1 MNIYKFFISIIKKC
15 KLFFITSCI
24 LALLPQSLAG
34 YSLIYYAKILSFIA
48 NNLNN
53 SFNSTLLSYII
64 IFAIIQIA
72 IDFINY
78 IRIKIDAR
86 VKIRY
91 QKSLHNTL
99 FAHNHT
105 HSPNFFDKNQSG
117 VILAKTGNLINSMCQ
132 LFGQIRAYILPNLSA
147 FVVTFFIFYNISP
160 LLCGILFLL
169 GSINLFVSY
178 KVYQK
183 VKSYTKQRS
192 SEGSKTM
199 GILVDSI
206 ANARLVK
213 QTSSLYH
220 EKKKLRHQA
229 NTYIRTSQKE
239 AHVRGISNLQNTLI
253 ITLFMILNLSVI
265 IAFYYYQNL
274 SLEQIILATTL
285 SINLNHNFS
294 VTAELIGELITI
306 KASIDDA
313 LELLYQPFEI
323 KDIPN
328 AKKLKLK
335 DNSICFKNIYF
346 QYTKDKPLFNK
357 LNLDIKPNEKIGL
370 VGLSGSGK
378 STLIKLILRSYNL
391 NKGKI
396 LISNQDISKTTLF
409 SLHQNISLIS
419 QEPCLFN
426 RSIMDNIRFA
436 NPKATDQEVINAAKL
451 AHIHDVIINMP
462 NGYNSIIG
470 ERGVKL
476 SGGERQRISI
486 AQAILKNT
494 PILILDEATSALD
507 SDSEL
512 AIEKAL
518 ENIMKNK
525 TVISIAHRLSTLKNM
540 DRIIVLDKGK
550 IIEEGSQKELLKNK
564 DGTFYHLYTLQ
575 TDGYINN

>member
-1 MNIYKFFISIIKKC
+1 MNIYKFFISIVKKC
-15 KLFFITSCI
+15 KLFFITSSI
-24 LALLPQSLAG
+24 LALLPDALSSFAH
-34 YSLIYYAKILSFIA
+34 IYYAKILNFIA
-48 NNLNN
+48 KDLSN

-64 IFAIIQIA
+64 IFALIQIV
-72 IDFINY
+72 IDLINY

-91 QKSLHNTL
+91 QMSLHNTL
-99 FAHNHT
+99 FAHNHS
-105 HSPNFFDKNQSG
+105 HSPNFFDTNQSG
-117 VILAKTGNLINSMCQ
+117 VILGKTGNLVNSMCQ
-132 LFGQIRAYILPNLSA
+132 LFGQIRAYILPNLST

-160 LLCGILFLL
+160 LLCGILFIL
-169 GSINLFVSY
+169 SVINLSITY
-178 KVYQK
+178 KVHQK
-183 VKSYTKQRS
+183 IKSYVKVRS
-192 SEGSKTM
+192 NENSKTM

-213 QTSSLYH
+213 STSSLYH

-229 NTYIRTSQKE
+229 NIYIRARQKE
-239 AHVRGISNLQNTLI
+239 AHIRGISRIQNTLL
-253 ITLFMILNLSVI
+253 ITLFMVLNLAII

-274 SLEQIILATTL
+274 SLEHIILATTL
-285 SINLNHNFS
+285 SMRLNDHIEQ
-294 VTAELIGELITI
+294 TAHLIGEIISI

-323 KDIPN
+323 TDVPN
-328 AKKLKLK
+328 AQKLKLK
-335 DNSICFKNIYF
+335 DNSICFKNVSF
-346 QYTKDKPLFNK
+346 QYSKDKPLFNN
-357 LNLDIKPNEKIGL
+357 LNISIKPNEKIGL

-426 RSIMDNIRFA
+426 RSIMDNLKFA
-436 NPKATDQEVINAAKL
+436 NKNATFDDIINACKL
-451 AHIHDVIINMP
+451 AHIHDTIEKMP
-462 NGYNSIIG
+462 LSYDSIIG

-486 AQAILKNT
+486 AQSILKNT

-518 ENIMKNK
+518 SNIMKNK
-525 TVISIAHRLSTLKNM
+525 TVIAIAHRLSTLKNM
-540 DRIIVLDKGK
+540 DRIIVLDNGK
-550 IIEEGSQKELLKNK
+550 IIEEGTIKELLKNK
-564 DGTFYHLYTLQ
+564 DGTFYHLYKLQ
-575 TDGYINN
+575 TEGYL

>member
-1 MNIYKFFISIIKKC
+1 MNIYKFFISIVKKC
-15 KLFFITSCI
+15 KLFFITSSI
-24 LALLPQSLAG
+24 LALLPDALSSFAH
-34 YSLIYYAKILSFIA
+34 IYYAKILNFIA
-48 NNLNN
+48 KDLSN

-64 IFAIIQIA
+64 IFALIQIT

-91 QKSLHNTL
+91 QMSLHNTL
-99 FAHNHT
+99 FAHNHS
-105 HSPNFFDKNQSG
+105 HSPNFFDINQSG
-117 VILAKTGNLINSMCQ
+117 VILGKTGNLVNSMCQ
-132 LFGQIRAYILPNLSA
+132 LFGQIRAYILPNLST

-160 LLCGILFLL
+160 LLCGILFIL
-169 GSINLFVSY
+169 SIINLSITY
-178 KVYQK
+178 KVHQK
-183 VKSYTKQRS
+183 VKSYVKVRS
-192 SEGSKTM
+192 NENSKTM

-213 QTSSLYH
+213 STSSLYH

-229 NTYIRTSQKE
+229 NIYIRARQKE
-239 AHVRGISNLQNTLI
+239 AHVRGISHLQNTLL
-253 ITLFMILNLSVI
+253 ITLFMVLNLAVI

-274 SLEQIILATTL
+274 SLEHIILATTL
-285 SINLNHNFS
+285 SMRLNDHIEQ
-294 VTAELIGELITI
+294 TAHLIGEIISI

-323 KDIPN
+323 KNIPN

-335 DNSICFKNIYF
+335 DNSICFKNVSF
-346 QYTKDKPLFNK
+346 QYSKDKPLFNN
-357 LNLDIKPNEKIGL
+357 LNLSIKPNEKVGL

-426 RSIMDNIRFA
+426 RSIMDNLKFA
-436 NPKATDQEVINAAKL
+436 NKNATFDDIINACKL
-451 AHIHDVIINMP
+451 AHIHDTIEKMP
-462 NGYNSIIG
+462 LSYDSIIG

-486 AQAILKNT
+486 AQSILKNT

-518 ENIMKNK
+518 SNIMKNK
-525 TVISIAHRLSTLKNM
+525 TVIAIAHRLSTLKNM
-540 DRIIVLDKGK
+540 DRIIVLNNGK
-550 IIEEGSQKELLKNK
+550 IIEEGTIKELLKNK
-564 DGTFYHLYTLQ
+564 DGTFYHLYKLQ
-575 TDGYINN
+575 TEGYL

>member
-1 MNIYKFFISIIKKC
+1 MNIYKFFISIVKKC
-15 KLFFITSCI
+15 KLFFITSSI
-24 LALLPQSLAG
+24 LALLPDALSSFAH
-34 YSLIYYAKILSFIA
+34 IYYAKILSFIA

-64 IFAIIQIA
+64 IYALIQIS
-72 IDFINY
+72 IDLINY
-78 IRIKIDAR
+78 IRIQIDAR

-91 QKSLHNTL
+91 QMSLHNTL
-99 FAHNHT
+99 FAHNHA
-105 HSPNFFDKNQSG
+105 HSSNFFDINQSG
-117 VILAKTGNLINSMCQ
+117 VILGKTGNLINSMCQ
-132 LFGQIRAYILPNLSA
+132 LFGQIRAYILPNLST

-160 LLCGILFLL
+160 LLCGILFIV
-169 GSINLFVSY
+169 SVINLSITY
-178 KVYQK
+178 KVHQK
-183 VKSYTKQRS
+183 VKSYVKIRS
-192 SEGSKTM
+192 NENSKTM

-213 QTSSLYH
+213 STSSLYH

-229 NTYIRTSQKE
+229 NIYIRARQKE
-239 AHVRGISNLQNTLI
+239 AHIRGISRLQNTLL
-253 ITLFMILNLSVI
+253 ITFFMVLNLAII

-274 SLEQIILATTL
+274 SLEHIILATTL
-285 SINLNHNFS
+285 SMRLNDHIEE
-294 VTAELIGELITI
+294 TAHLIGEIISI

-323 KDIPN
+323 TDVPN

-335 DNSICFKNIYF
+335 DNSICFKNVSF
-346 QYTKDKPLFNK
+346 QYSKDKPLFNN
-357 LNLDIKPNEKIGL
+357 LNLSIKPNEKVGL

-396 LISNQDISKTTLF
+396 LISNQDISKTTQF

-426 RSIMDNIRFA
+426 RSIMDNLKFA
-436 NPKATDQEVINAAKL
+436 NKNTSFDDIINACKL
-451 AHIHDVIINMP
+451 AHIHDTIEKMP
-462 NGYNSIIG
+462 LSYDSIIG

-486 AQAILKNT
+486 AQSILKNT

-518 ENIMKNK
+518 SNIMKNK
-525 TVISIAHRLSTLKNM
+525 TVIAIAHRLSTLKNM
-540 DRIIVLDKGK
+540 DRIIVLDNGK
-550 IIEEGSQKELLKNK
+550 IIEEGTIKELLKNK
-564 DGTFYHLYTLQ
+564 DGTFYHLYKLQ
-575 TDGYINN
+575 TEGYL

>member
-1 MNIYKFFISIIKKC
+1 MNIYKFFISIVKKC
-15 KLFFITSCI
+15 KLFFITSSI
-24 LALLPQSLAG
+24 LALLPDALSSFAH
-34 YSLIYYAKILSFIA
+34 IYYAKILNFIA
-48 NNLNN
+48 KDLSN

-64 IFAIIQIA
+64 IFALIQIA
-72 IDFINY
+72 IDLINY

-91 QKSLHNTL
+91 QMSLHNTL
-99 FAHNHT
+99 FAHNHS
-105 HSPNFFDKNQSG
+105 HSPNFFDINQSG
-117 VILAKTGNLINSMCQ
+117 VILGKTGNLVNSMCQ
-132 LFGQIRAYILPNLSA
+132 LFGQIRAYILPNLST

-160 LLCGILFLL
+160 LLCGILFIL
-169 GSINLFVSY
+169 SVINLSITY
-178 KVYQK
+178 KVHQK
-183 VKSYTKQRS
+183 VKSYVKVRS
-192 SEGSKTM
+192 NENSKTM

-213 QTSSLYH
+213 STSSLYH

-229 NTYIRTSQKE
+229 NIYIRARQKE
-239 AHVRGISNLQNTLI
+239 AHIRGISNLQNTLL
-253 ITLFMILNLSVI
+253 ITLFMVLNLAVI

-274 SLEQIILATTL
+274 SLEHIILATTL
-285 SINLNHNFS
+285 SMRLNDHIEQ
-294 VTAELIGELITI
+294 TAHLIGEIISI

-323 KDIPN
+323 TNAPN

-335 DNSICFKNIYF
+335 DNSICFKNVSF
-346 QYTKDKPLFNK
+346 QYSKDKPLFNN
-357 LNLDIKPNEKIGL
+357 LNLSIKPNEKVGL

-426 RSIMDNIRFA
+426 RSIMDNLKFA
-436 NPKATDQEVINAAKL
+436 NKNATFDDIINACKL
-451 AHIHDVIINMP
+451 AHIHDTIEKMP
-462 NGYNSIIG
+462 LSYDSIIG

-486 AQAILKNT
+486 AQSILKNT

-518 ENIMKNK
+518 SNIMKNK
-525 TVISIAHRLSTLKNM
+525 TVIAIAHRLSTLKNM
-540 DRIIVLDKGK
+540 DRIIVLDNGK
-550 IIEEGSQKELLKNK
+550 IIEEGTIKELLKNK
-564 DGTFYHLYTLQ
+564 DGTFYHLYKLQ
-575 TDGYINN
+575 TEGYL

>member
-1 MNIYKFFISIIKKC
+1 MNIYKFFISTIKKC
-15 KLFFITSCI
+15 KLFFITSSI
-24 LALLPQSLAG
+24 LALLPDALSSFAH
-34 YSLIYYAKILSFIA
+34 IYYAKILTFIA
-48 NNLNN
+48 KDLSN

-64 IFAIIQIA
+64 IFALIQIT
-72 IDFINY
+72 IDLINY

-91 QKSLHNTL
+91 QMSLHNTM
-99 FAHNHT
+99 FAHNHS
-105 HSPNFFDKNQSG
+105 HSPNFFDINQSG
-117 VILAKTGNLINSMCQ
+117 VILGKTGNLINSMCQ
-132 LFGQIRAYILPNLSA
+132 LFGQIRAYILPNLST

-160 LLCGILFLL
+160 LFCAILFIL
-169 GSINLFVSY
+169 SVINLSITY

-183 VKSYTKQRS
+183 VKSYVKIRS
-192 SEGSKTM
+192 NENSKIM

-213 QTSSLYH
+213 STSSLYH

-229 NTYIRTSQKE
+229 NIYIRARQKE
-239 AHVRGISNLQNTLI
+239 AHIRGISNLQNTLI

-285 SINLNHNFS
+285 SMRLNDHIEE
-294 VTAELIGELITI
+294 TAHLIGELISI

-323 KDIPN
+323 TDVPN

-335 DNSICFKNIYF
+335 DNSICFKDVSF
-346 QYTKDKPLFNK
+346 QYSKDKPLFNK

-426 RSIMDNIRFA
+426 RSIMDNLKFA
-436 NPKATDQEVINAAKL
+436 NKNASFDDIINACKL
-451 AHIHDVIINMP
+451 AHIHGIIEKMP
-462 NGYNSIIG
+462 LGYNSIIG

-486 AQAILKNT
+486 AQSILKNT

-518 ENIMKNK
+518 SNIMKNK
-525 TVISIAHRLSTLKNM
+525 TVIAIAHRLSTLKNM

-550 IIEEGSQKELLKNK
+550 ILEEGTIKELLKNK
-564 DGTFYHLYTLQ
+564 DGTFYHLYKLQ
-575 TDGYINN
+575 TEGYL

>member
-1 MNIYKFFISIIKKC
+1 MNIYKFFISTIKKC
-15 KLFFITSCI
+15 KLFFITSSI
-24 LALLPQSLAG
+24 LALLPNALS
-34 YSLIYYAKILSFIA
+34 SFSHIYYAKILNFIA
-48 NNLNN
+48 KDLSN

-64 IFAIIQIA
+64 IFALIQIV
-72 IDFINY
+72 IDLINY

-91 QKSLHNTL
+91 QMSLHNTL
-99 FAHNHT
+99 FAHNHS
-105 HSPNFFDKNQSG
+105 HSSNFFDINQSG
-117 VILAKTGNLINSMCQ
+117 VILGKTGNLINSMCQ
-132 LFGQIRAYILPNLSA
+132 LFGNIRAYILPNLST

-160 LLCGILFLL
+160 LFCAILFIL
-169 GSINLFVSY
+169 SVINLSITY
-178 KVYQK
+178 KVHQK
-183 VKSYTKQRS
+183 VKSYVKVRS
-192 SEGSKTM
+192 NENSKTM

-213 QTSSLYH
+213 STSSLYH

-229 NTYIRTSQKE
+229 NIYIRARQKE
-239 AHVRGISNLQNTLI
+239 AHIRGISNLQNTLL
-253 ITLFMILNLSVI
+253 ITLFMVLNLAVI

-274 SLEQIILATTL
+274 SLEHIILATTL
-285 SINLNHNFS
+285 SMRLNDHIEQ
-294 VTAELIGELITI
+294 TAYLIGELISI

-335 DNSICFKNIYF
+335 DNSICFKDVSF
-346 QYTKDKPLFNK
+346 QYSKDKPLFNN
-357 LNLDIKPNEKIGL
+357 LNLSIKPNEKIGL

-426 RSIMDNIRFA
+426 RSIMDNLKFA
-436 NPKATDQEVINAAKL
+436 NKNATFDDIINACKL
-451 AHIHDVIINMP
+451 AHIHDIIEKMP
-462 NGYNSIIG
+462 LGYNSIIG

-486 AQAILKNT
+486 AQSILKNT

-518 ENIMKNK
+518 SNIMKNK
-525 TVISIAHRLSTLKNM
+525 TVIAIAHRLSTLKNM
-540 DRIIVLDKGK
+540 DRIIVLDNGK
-550 IIEEGSQKELLKNK
+550 IIEEGTIKELLKNK
-564 DGTFYHLYTLQ
+564 DGTFYHLYKLQ
-575 TDGYINN
+575 TEGYL

>member
-1 MNIYKFFISIIKKC
+1 MNIYKFFISIVKKC
-15 KLFFITSCI
+15 KLFFITSSI
-24 LALLPQSLAG
+24 LALLPDALSSFAH
-34 YSLIYYAKILSFIA
+34 IYYAKILNFIA
-48 NNLNN
+48 KDLSN

-64 IFAIIQIA
+64 IFAIIQIV
-72 IDFINY
+72 IDLINY

-91 QKSLHNTL
+91 QMSLHNTL
-99 FAHNHT
+99 FAHNHS
-105 HSPNFFDKNQSG
+105 HSPNFFDINQSG
-117 VILAKTGNLINSMCQ
+117 VILGKTGNLVNSMCQ
-132 LFGQIRAYILPNLSA
+132 LFGQIRAYILPNLST

-160 LLCGILFLL
+160 LLCGILFIL
-169 GSINLFVSY
+169 SIINLSITY
-178 KVYQK
+178 KVHQK
-183 VKSYTKQRS
+183 VKSYVKIRS
-192 SEGSKTM
+192 NENSKTM

-206 ANARLVK
+206 ANAKLVK
-213 QTSSLYH
+213 STSSLYH

-229 NTYIRTSQKE
+229 NIYIRARQKE
-239 AHVRGISNLQNTLI
+239 AHVRGISNLQNTLL
-253 ITLFMILNLSVI
+253 ITLFMVLNLAVI

-274 SLEQIILATTL
+274 SLEHIILATTL
-285 SINLNHNFS
+285 SMRLNDHIEQ
-294 VTAELIGELITI
+294 TAHLIGEIISI

-323 KDIPN
+323 KNIPN

-335 DNSICFKNIYF
+335 DNSICFKNVSF
-346 QYTKDKPLFNK
+346 QYSKDKPLFNN
-357 LNLDIKPNEKIGL
+357 LNLSIKPNEKVGL

-426 RSIMDNIRFA
+426 RSIMDNLKFA
-436 NPKATDQEVINAAKL
+436 NKNATFDDIINACKL
-451 AHIHDVIINMP
+451 AHIHDTIEKMP
-462 NGYNSIIG
+462 LSYDSIIG

-486 AQAILKNT
+486 AQSILKNT

-518 ENIMKNK
+518 SNIMKNK
-525 TVISIAHRLSTLKNM
+525 TVIAIAHRLSTLKNM
-540 DRIIVLDKGK
+540 DRIIVLNNGK
-550 IIEEGSQKELLKNK
+550 IIEEGTIKELLKNK
-564 DGTFYHLYTLQ
+564 DGTFYHLYKLQ
-575 TDGYINN
+575 TEGYL

>member
-1 MNIYKFFISIIKKC
+1 MNIYKFFISTIKKC
-15 KLFFITSCI
+15 KLFFITSSI
-24 LALLPQSLAG
+24 LALLPDALSSFAH
-34 YSLIYYAKILSFIA
+34 IYYAKILTFIA
-48 NNLNN
+48 KDLSN

-64 IFAIIQIA
+64 IFALIQIV
-72 IDFINY
+72 IDLINY

-91 QKSLHNTL
+91 QMSLHNTM
-99 FAHNHT
+99 FAHNHS
-105 HSPNFFDKNQSG
+105 HSPNFFDINQSG
-117 VILAKTGNLINSMCQ
+117 VILGKTGNLINSMCQ
-132 LFGQIRAYILPNLSA
+132 LFGQIRAYILPNLST

-160 LLCGILFLL
+160 LFCAILFIL
-169 GSINLFVSY
+169 SVINLSITY
-178 KVYQK
+178 KVHQK
-183 VKSYTKQRS
+183 VKSYVKIRS
-192 SEGSKTM
+192 NENSKIM

-213 QTSSLYH
+213 STSSLYH

-229 NTYIRTSQKE
+229 NIYIRARQKE
-239 AHVRGISNLQNTLI
+239 AHIRGISNLQNTLI

-285 SINLNHNFS
+285 SMRLNDHIEE
-294 VTAELIGELITI
+294 TAHLIGELISI

-335 DNSICFKNIYF
+335 DNSICFKDVSF
-346 QYTKDKPLFNK
+346 QYSKDKPLFNN
-357 LNLDIKPNEKIGL
+357 LNLSIKPNEKIGL

-426 RSIMDNIRFA
+426 RSIMDNLKFA
-436 NPKATDQEVINAAKL
+436 NKNATFDDIINACKL
-451 AHIHDVIINMP
+451 AHIHDIIEKMP
-462 NGYNSIIG
+462 QGYDSIIG

-486 AQAILKNT
+486 AQSILKNT

-518 ENIMKNK
+518 SNIMKNK
-525 TVISIAHRLSTLKNM
+525 TVIAIAHRLSTLKNM

-550 IIEEGSQKELLKNK
+550 ILEEGTIKELLKNK
-564 DGTFYHLYTLQ
+564 DGTFYHLYKLQ
-575 TDGYINN
+575 TEGYL

>member
-1 MNIYKFFISIIKKC
+1 MNIYKFFISTIKKC
-15 KLFFITSCI
+15 KLFFITSSI
-24 LALLPQSLAG
+24 LALLPDALSSFAH
-34 YSLIYYAKILSFIA
+34 IYYAKILNFIA
-48 NNLNN
+48 KDLSN

-64 IFAIIQIA
+64 IFALIQIT
-72 IDFINY
+72 IDLINY
-78 IRIKIDAR
+78 IRIQIDAR

-91 QKSLHNTL
+91 QMSLHNTL
-99 FAHNHT
+99 FAHNHA
-105 HSPNFFDKNQSG
+105 HSPNFFDTNQSG
-117 VILAKTGNLINSMCQ
+117 VILGKTGTLINSMCQ
-132 LFGQIRAYILPNLSA
+132 LFGNIRAYILPNLST

-160 LLCGILFLL
+160 LFCAILFIL
-169 GSINLFVSY
+169 SVINLSITY
-178 KVYQK
+178 KVLQK
-183 VKSYTKQRS
+183 VKSYVKIRS
-192 SEGSKTM
+192 NENSKIM

-213 QTSSLYH
+213 STSSLYH

-229 NTYIRTSQKE
+229 NIYIRARQKE
-239 AHVRGISNLQNTLI
+239 AHIRGISRIQNTLL
-253 ITLFMILNLSVI
+253 ITLFMVLNLAII

-274 SLEQIILATTL
+274 SLEHIILATTL
-285 SINLNHNFS
+285 SMRLNDHIEQ
-294 VTAELIGELITI
+294 TAYLIGELISI
-306 KASIDDA
+306 KASIDDT

-335 DNSICFKNIYF
+335 DNSICFKDVSF
-346 QYTKDKPLFNK
+346 QYSKDKPLFNN
-357 LNLDIKPNEKIGL
+357 LNLSIKPNEKIGL

-426 RSIMDNIRFA
+426 RSIMDNLKFA
-436 NPKATDQEVINAAKL
+436 NKNATFDDIINACKL
-451 AHIHDVIINMP
+451 AHIHDIIEKMP
-462 NGYNSIIG
+462 LGYDSIIG

-486 AQAILKNT
+486 AQSILKNT

-518 ENIMKNK
+518 SNIMKNK
-525 TVISIAHRLSTLKNM
+525 TVIAIAHRLSTLKNM
-540 DRIIVLDKGK
+540 DRIIVLDNGK
-550 IIEEGSQKELLKNK
+550 IIEEGTIKELLKNK
-564 DGTFYHLYTLQ
+564 DGTFYHLYKLQ
-575 TDGYINN
+575 TEGYL

>member
-1 MNIYKFFISIIKKC
+1 MNIYKFFISTIKKC
-15 KLFFITSCI
+15 KLFFITSSI
-24 LALLPQSLAG
+24 LALLPEALS
-34 YSLIYYAKILSFIA
+34 SFSHIYYAKILSFIA

-64 IFAIIQIA
+64 IFALIQIS
-72 IDFINY
+72 IDLINY
-78 IRIKIDAR
+78 IRIQIDAR

-91 QKSLHNTL
+91 QMSLHNTL
-99 FAHNHT
+99 FAHNHS
-105 HSPNFFDKNQSG
+105 HSPNFFDINQSG
-117 VILAKTGNLINSMCQ
+117 VILGKTGNLINSMCQ
-132 LFGQIRAYILPNLSA
+132 LFGQIRAYILPNLST

-160 LLCGILFLL
+160 LLCGILFIV
-169 GSINLFVSY
+169 SVINLSITY
-178 KVYQK
+178 KVHQK
-183 VKSYTKQRS
+183 VKSYVKIRS
-192 SEGSKTM
+192 NENSKTM

-213 QTSSLYH
+213 STSSLYH

-229 NTYIRTSQKE
+229 NIYIRARQKE
-239 AHVRGISNLQNTLI
+239 AHIRGISRLQNTLL
-253 ITLFMILNLSVI
+253 ITFFMVLNLAII

-274 SLEQIILATTL
+274 SLEHIILATTL
-285 SINLNHNFS
+285 SMRLNDHIEE
-294 VTAELIGELITI
+294 TAHLIGELISI

-323 KDIPN
+323 TDVPN

-335 DNSICFKNIYF
+335 DNSICFKNVSF
-346 QYTKDKPLFNK
+346 QYSKDKPLFNN
-357 LNLDIKPNEKIGL
+357 LNLSIKPNEKVGL

-396 LISNQDISKTTLF
+396 LISNQDISKTTQF

-426 RSIMDNIRFA
+426 RSIMDNLKFA
-436 NPKATDQEVINAAKL
+436 NKNTSFDDIQNACKL
-451 AHIHDVIINMP
+451 AHIHDTIEKMP
-462 NGYNSIIG
+462 LSYESIIG
-470 ERGVKL
+470 ERGIKL

-486 AQAILKNT
+486 AQSILKNT

-518 ENIMKNK
+518 SNIMKNK
-525 TVISIAHRLSTLKNM
+525 TVIAIAHRLSTLKNM
-540 DRIIVLDKGK
+540 DRIIVLDNGK
-550 IIEEGSQKELLKNK
+550 IIEEGTIKELLKNK
-564 DGTFYHLYTLQ
+564 DGTFYHLYKLQ
-575 TDGYINN
+575 TEGYL

>member
-1 MNIYKFFISIIKKC
+1 MNIYKFFISTIKKC
-15 KLFFITSCI
+15 KLFFITSSI
-24 LALLPQSLAG
+24 LALLPDALSSFAH
-34 YSLIYYAKILSFIA
+34 IYYAKILNFIA
-48 NNLNN
+48 KDLSN

-64 IFAIIQIA
+64 IYALIQIA
-72 IDFINY
+72 IDLITY

-91 QKSLHNTL
+91 QMSLHNTL
-99 FAHNHT
+99 FAHNHS
-105 HSPNFFDKNQSG
+105 HSPNFFDINQSG
-117 VILAKTGNLINSMCQ
+117 VILGKTGTLINSMCQ
-132 LFGQIRAYILPNLSA
+132 LFGQIRAYILPNLST

-160 LLCGILFLL
+160 LLCGILFIL
-169 GSINLFVSY
+169 SVINLSITY
-178 KVYQK
+178 KVLQK
-183 VKSYTKQRS
+183 VKSYVKIRS
-192 SEGSKTM
+192 NENSKTM

-213 QTSSLYH
+213 STSSLYH

-229 NTYIRTSQKE
+229 NIYIRARQKE
-239 AHVRGISNLQNTLI
+239 AHIRGISRLQNTLL
-253 ITLFMILNLSVI
+253 ITLFMVLNLAII

-274 SLEQIILATTL
+274 SLEHIILATTL
-285 SINLNHNFS
+285 SMRLNDHIEQ
-294 VTAELIGELITI
+294 TAYLIGELISI

-323 KDIPN
+323 TNTPN
-328 AKKLKLK
+328 ATKLKLK
-335 DNSICFKNIYF
+335 DNSICFKNVSF
-346 QYTKDKPLFNK
+346 QYSKDKPLFNN
-357 LNLDIKPNEKIGL
+357 LNLSIKPNEKIGI

-396 LISNQDISKTTLF
+396 TISNQDIAKVTQF
-409 SLHQNISLIS
+409 SLHQSISLIS

-436 NPKATDQEVINAAKL
+436 NSKASDADVIKAAKL
-451 AHIHDVIINMP
+451 AHIHDTIVKMP
-462 NGYNSIIG
+462 NGYNSVVG

-518 ENIMKNK
+518 KNIMKNK

-540 DRIIVLDKGK
+540 DRLIVLDNGK
-550 IIEEGSQKELLKNK
+550 IIEQGSQKELLKNK
-564 DGTFYHLYTLQ
+564 DGTFHRLYKFQ
-575 TDGYINN
+575 TEGYL

>member
-1 MNIYKFFISIIKKC
+1 MNIYKFFISIVKKC
-15 KLFFITSCI
+15 KLFFITSSI
-24 LALLPQSLAG
+24 LALLPEALSSFAH
-34 YSLIYYAKILSFIA
+34 IYYAKILNFIA
-48 NNLNN
+48 KDLSN

-64 IFAIIQIA
+64 IFALIQIV
-72 IDFINY
+72 IDLINY

-91 QKSLHNTL
+91 QMSLHNTL
-99 FAHNHT
+99 FAHNHS
-105 HSPNFFDKNQSG
+105 HSPNFFDTNQSG
-117 VILAKTGNLINSMCQ
+117 VILGKTGNLVNSMCQ
-132 LFGQIRAYILPNLSA
+132 LFGQIRAYILPNLST

-160 LLCGILFLL
+160 LLCGILFIL
-169 GSINLFVSY
+169 SVINLSITY
-178 KVYQK
+178 KVHQK
-183 VKSYTKQRS
+183 VKSYVKVRS
-192 SEGSKTM
+192 NENSKTM

-213 QTSSLYH
+213 STSSLYH

-229 NTYIRTSQKE
+229 NIYIRARQKE
-239 AHVRGISNLQNTLI
+239 AHIRGISNLQNTLL
-253 ITLFMILNLSVI
+253 ITLFMVLNLAVI

-274 SLEQIILATTL
+274 SLEHIILATTL
-285 SINLNHNFS
+285 SMRLNDHIEQ
-294 VTAELIGELITI
+294 TAHLIGEIISI

-323 KDIPN
+323 TNVPN

-335 DNSICFKNIYF
+335 DNSICFKNVFF
-346 QYTKDKPLFNK
+346 QYSKDKPLFNN
-357 LNLDIKPNEKIGL
+357 LNLSIKPNEKVGL

-426 RSIMDNIRFA
+426 RSIMDNLKFA
-436 NPKATDQEVINAAKL
+436 NKNATFDDIINACKL
-451 AHIHDVIINMP
+451 AHIHDTIEKMP
-462 NGYNSIIG
+462 LSYDSIIG

-486 AQAILKNT
+486 AQSILKNT

-518 ENIMKNK
+518 SNIMKNK
-525 TVISIAHRLSTLKNM
+525 TVIAIAHRLSTLKNM
-540 DRIIVLDKGK
+540 DRIIVLDNGK
-550 IIEEGSQKELLKNK
+550 IIEEGTIKELLKNK
-564 DGTFYHLYTLQ
+564 DGTFYHLYKLQ
-575 TDGYINN
+575 TEGYL

>member
-1 MNIYKFFISIIKKC
+1 MNIYKFFISTIKKC
-15 KLFFITSCI
+15 KLFFITSSI
-24 LALLPQSLAG
+24 LALLPDALS
-34 YSLIYYAKILSFIA
+34 SFSHIYYAKILSFIA
-48 NNLNN
+48 NNLSN

-64 IFAIIQIA
+64 IFALIQIA

-91 QKSLHNTL
+91 QMSLHNTL
-99 FAHNHT
+99 FFHNHH
-105 HSPNFFDKNQSG
+105 HSANFFDTNQSG
-117 VILAKTGNLINSMCQ
+117 VILGKTGNLINSMCQ
-132 LFGQIRAYILPNLSA
+132 LFGNLRAYILPHLST

-160 LLCGILFLL
+160 LLCGILFIV
-169 GSINLFVSY
+169 SVINLSITY
-178 KVYQK
+178 KVHQK
-183 VKSYTKQRS
+183 IKSYVKIRS
-192 SEGSKTM
+192 NENSKTM

-220 EKKKLRHQA
+220 EKKKLRHKA

-274 SLEQIILATTL
+274 SLEHIILVTTL
-285 SINLNHNFS
+285 SMRLNNHIEE
-294 VTAELIGELITI
+294 TAHLIDELISI
-306 KASIDDA
+306 KASIEDA

-323 KDIPN
+323 KDVLN

-335 DNSICFKNIYF
+335 DNSICFKNVSF
-346 QYTKDKPLFNK
+346 QYSKDKPLFNN
-357 LNLDIKPNEKIGL
+357 LNLSIKPNEKIGI

-409 SLHQNISLIS
+409 SLHQSISLIS

-426 RSIMDNIRFA
+426 RSIMDNLKFA
-436 NPKATDQEVINAAKL
+436 NTKASTKDIIKACKL
-451 AHIHDVIINMP
+451 AHIHDVIEKMP
-462 NGYNSIIG
+462 NGYDSVIG

-486 AQAILKNT
+486 AQSILKNT

-507 SDSEL
+507 SDSEF

-518 ENIMKNK
+518 ANIMKNK
-525 TVISIAHRLSTLKNM
+525 TVIAIAHRLSTLKNM
-540 DRIIVLDKGK
+540 DRIIVLDNGN
-550 IIEEGSQKELLKNK
+550 IIENGTQKELLKNK
-564 DGTFYHLYTLQ
+564 DGIFHHLYTLQ
-575 TDGYINN
+575 TEGYL

>member
-1 MNIYKFFISIIKKC
+1 MNIYKFFISIVKKC
-15 KLFFITSCI
+15 KLFFITSSI
-24 LALLPQSLAG
+24 LALLPDALSSFAH
-34 YSLIYYAKILSFIA
+34 IYYAKILSFIA
-48 NNLNN
+48 NNLSN

-64 IFAIIQIA
+64 IFALIQIV
-72 IDFINY
+72 IDLINY

-91 QKSLHNTL
+91 QMSLHNTL
-99 FAHNHT
+99 FAHNHA
-105 HSPNFFDKNQSG
+105 HSPNFFDINQSG
-117 VILAKTGNLINSMCQ
+117 VILGKTGNLINSMCQ
-132 LFGQIRAYILPNLSA
+132 LFGQIRAYILPNLST

-160 LLCGILFLL
+160 LFCAILFIL
-169 GSINLFVSY
+169 SVINLSITY
-178 KVYQK
+178 KVLQK
-183 VKSYTKQRS
+183 VKSYVKIRS
-192 SEGSKTM
+192 NENSKIM

-213 QTSSLYH
+213 STASLYH

-229 NTYIRTSQKE
+229 NIYIRARQKE
-239 AHVRGISNLQNTLI
+239 AHIRGISNLQNTLI

-274 SLEQIILATTL
+274 SLEHIILATTL
-285 SINLNHNFS
+285 SMRLNDHIEQ
-294 VTAELIGELITI
+294 TAHLIGEIISL

-323 KDIPN
+323 TNAPN
-328 AKKLKLK
+328 ASKLKLK
-335 DNSICFKNIYF
+335 DNSICFKNVSF
-346 QYTKDKPLFNK
+346 QYSKDKPLFNN
-357 LNLDIKPNEKIGL
+357 LNLSIKPNEKVGL

-426 RSIMDNIRFA
+426 RSIMDNLKFA
-436 NPKATDQEVINAAKL
+436 NKNATFDDIINACKL
-451 AHIHDVIINMP
+451 AHIHDTIEKMP
-462 NGYNSIIG
+462 LSYDSFIG

-486 AQAILKNT
+486 AQSILKNT

-518 ENIMKNK
+518 SNIMKNK
-525 TVISIAHRLSTLKNM
+525 TVIAIAHRLSTLKNM
-540 DRIIVLDKGK
+540 DRIIVLDNGK
-550 IIEEGSQKELLKNK
+550 IIEEGSIKELLKNK
-564 DGTFYHLYTLQ
+564 DGTFYHLYKLQ
-575 TDGYINN
+575 TEGYL

>member
-1 MNIYKFFISIIKKC
+1 MNIYKFFISTIKKC
-15 KLFFITSCI
+15 KLFFITSSI
-24 LALLPQSLAG
+24 LALLPDALSSFAH
-34 YSLIYYAKILSFIA
+34 IYYAKILTFIA
-48 NNLNN
+48 KDLSN

-64 IFAIIQIA
+64 IFALIQIT
-72 IDFINY
+72 IDLINY

-91 QKSLHNTL
+91 QMSLHNTM
-99 FAHNHT
+99 FAHNHS
-105 HSPNFFDKNQSG
+105 HSPNFFDINQSG
-117 VILAKTGNLINSMCQ
+117 VILGKTGNLINSMCQ
-132 LFGQIRAYILPNLSA
+132 LFGQIRAYILPNLST

-160 LLCGILFLL
+160 LFCAILFIL
-169 GSINLFVSY
+169 SVINLSITY

-183 VKSYTKQRS
+183 VKSYVKIRS
-192 SEGSKTM
+192 NENSKIM

-213 QTSSLYH
+213 STSSLYH

-229 NTYIRTSQKE
+229 NIYIRARQKE
-239 AHVRGISNLQNTLI
+239 AHIRGISHLQNTLI

-285 SINLNHNFS
+285 SMRLNDHIEE
-294 VTAELIGELITI
+294 TAHLIGELISI

-335 DNSICFKNIYF
+335 DNSICFKDVSF
-346 QYTKDKPLFNK
+346 QYSKDKPLFNN
-357 LNLDIKPNEKIGL
+357 LNLSIKPNEKIGL

-426 RSIMDNIRFA
+426 RSIMDNLKFA
-436 NPKATDQEVINAAKL
+436 NKNATFDDIINACKL
-451 AHIHDVIINMP
+451 AHIHDIIEKMP
-462 NGYNSIIG
+462 LGYNSIIG

-486 AQAILKNT
+486 AQSILKNT

-518 ENIMKNK
+518 SNIMKNK
-525 TVISIAHRLSTLKNM
+525 TVIAIAHRLSTLKNM
-540 DRIIVLDKGK
+540 DRIIVLVKGK
-550 IIEEGSQKELLKNK
+550 ILEEGTIKELLKNK
-564 DGTFYHLYTLQ
+564 DGTFYHLYKLQ
-575 TDGYINN
+575 TEGYL

>member
-1 MNIYKFFISIIKKC
+1 MNIYKFFISIVKKC
-15 KLFFITSCI
+15 KLFFITSSI
-24 LALLPQSLAG
+24 LALLPDALSSFAH
-34 YSLIYYAKILSFIA
+34 IYYAKILNFIA
-48 NNLNN
+48 KDLSN

-64 IFAIIQIA
+64 IYALIQIV
-72 IDFINY
+72 IDLINY

-91 QKSLHNTL
+91 QMSLHNTM
-99 FAHNHT
+99 FAHNHS
-105 HSPNFFDKNQSG
+105 HSPNFFDINQSG
-117 VILAKTGNLINSMCQ
+117 VILGKTGNLINSMCQ
-132 LFGQIRAYILPNLSA
+132 LFGQIRAYILPNLST

-160 LLCGILFLL
+160 LFCAILFIL
-169 GSINLFVSY
+169 SVINLSITY

-183 VKSYTKQRS
+183 VKSYVKIRS
-192 SEGSKTM
+192 NENSKTM

-213 QTSSLYH
+213 STSSLYH

-229 NTYIRTSQKE
+229 NIYIRARQKE
-239 AHVRGISNLQNTLI
+239 AHIRGISNLQNTLL
-253 ITLFMILNLSVI
+253 ITLFMVLNLAII

-274 SLEQIILATTL
+274 SLEHIILATTL
-285 SINLNHNFS
+285 SMRLNDHIEE
-294 VTAELIGELITI
+294 TAHLIGELISI
-306 KASIDDA
+306 KTSIDDA

-335 DNSICFKNIYF
+335 DNSICFKDVSF
-346 QYTKDKPLFNK
+346 QYSKDKPLFNN
-357 LNLDIKPNEKIGL
+357 LNLSIKPNEKIGL

-426 RSIMDNIRFA
+426 RSIMDNLKFA
-436 NPKATDQEVINAAKL
+436 NKNATFDDIINACKL
-451 AHIHDVIINMP
+451 AHIHDTIEKMP
-462 NGYNSIIG
+462 QGYDSIIG

-486 AQAILKNT
+486 AQSILKNT

-518 ENIMKNK
+518 SNIMKNK
-525 TVISIAHRLSTLKNM
+525 TVIAIAHRLSTLKNM

-550 IIEEGSQKELLKNK
+550 ILEEGTIKELLKNK
-564 DGTFYHLYTLQ
+564 DGTFYHLYKLQ
-575 TDGYINN
+575 TEGYL

>member
-1 MNIYKFFISIIKKC
+1 MNIYKFFISTIKKC
-15 KLFFITSCI
+15 KLFFITSSI
-24 LALLPQSLAG
+24 LALLPDALSSFAH
-34 YSLIYYAKILSFIA
+34 IYYAKILTFIA
-48 NNLNN
+48 KDLSN

-64 IFAIIQIA
+64 IFALIQIT
-72 IDFINY
+72 IDLINY

-91 QKSLHNTL
+91 QMSLHNTM
-99 FAHNHT
+99 FAHNHS
-105 HSPNFFDKNQSG
+105 HSPNFFDINQSG
-117 VILAKTGNLINSMCQ
+117 VILGKTGNLISSMCQ
-132 LFGQIRAYILPNLSA
+132 LFGQIRAYILPNLST

-160 LLCGILFLL
+160 LFCAILFIL
-169 GSINLFVSY
+169 SVINLSITY
-178 KVYQK
+178 KVLQK
-183 VKSYTKQRS
+183 VKSYVKIRS
-192 SEGSKTM
+192 NENSKIM

-213 QTSSLYH
+213 STSSLYH

-229 NTYIRTSQKE
+229 NIYIRARQKE
-239 AHVRGISNLQNTLI
+239 AHIRGISNLQNTLI

-285 SINLNHNFS
+285 SMRLNDHIEQ
-294 VTAELIGELITI
+294 TAHLIGEIISI

-323 KDIPN
+323 TDVPN

-335 DNSICFKNIYF
+335 DNSICFKDVSF
-346 QYTKDKPLFNK
+346 QYSKDKPLFNK

-426 RSIMDNIRFA
+426 RSIMDNLKFA
-436 NPKATDQEVINAAKL
+436 NKNASFDDIINACKL
-451 AHIHDVIINMP
+451 AHIHDIIEKMP
-462 NGYNSIIG
+462 LGYDSIIG

-486 AQAILKNT
+486 AQSILKNT

-507 SDSEL
+507 SDSEI

-518 ENIMKNK
+518 SNIMKNK
-525 TVISIAHRLSTLKNM
+525 TVIAIAHRLSTLKNM
-540 DRIIVLDKGK
+540 DRIIVLDNGK
-550 IIEEGSQKELLKNK
+550 IIEEGTIKELLKNK
-564 DGTFYHLYTLQ
+564 DGTFYHLYKLQ
-575 TDGYINN
+575 TEGYL

>member
-1 MNIYKFFISIIKKC
+1 MNIYKFFISIVKKC
-15 KLFFITSCI
+15 KLFFITSSI
-24 LALLPQSLAG
+24 LALLPDALSSFAH
-34 YSLIYYAKILSFIA
+34 IYYAKILNFIA
-48 NNLNN
+48 KDLSN

-64 IFAIIQIA
+64 IFALIQIV

-91 QKSLHNTL
+91 QMSLHNTM
-99 FAHNHT
+99 FAHNHS
-105 HSPNFFDKNQSG
+105 HSPNFFDINQSG
-117 VILAKTGNLINSMCQ
+117 VILGKTGNLVNSMCQ
-132 LFGQIRAYILPNLSA
+132 LFGQIRAYILPNLST

-160 LLCGILFLL
+160 LLCGILFIL
-169 GSINLFVSY
+169 SVINLSITY
-178 KVYQK
+178 KVLQK
-183 VKSYTKQRS
+183 VKSYVKVRS
-192 SEGSKTM
+192 NENSKIM

-213 QTSSLYH
+213 STSSLYH
-220 EKKKLRHQA
+220 EKKKLRNQA
-229 NTYIRTSQKE
+229 NIYIRARQKE
-239 AHVRGISNLQNTLI
+239 AHVRGISNLQNTLL
-253 ITLFMILNLSVI
+253 ITLFMVLNLAVI

-274 SLEQIILATTL
+274 SLEHIILATTL
-285 SINLNHNFS
+285 SMRLNDHIEQ
-294 VTAELIGELITI
+294 TAHLIGEIISI

-335 DNSICFKNIYF
+335 DNSICFKNVSF
-346 QYTKDKPLFNK
+346 QYSKDKPLFNN
-357 LNLDIKPNEKIGL
+357 LNLSIKPNEKVGL

-426 RSIMDNIRFA
+426 RSIMDNLKFA
-436 NPKATDQEVINAAKL
+436 SKNATFDDIINACKL
-451 AHIHDVIINMP
+451 AHIHDTIEKMP
-462 NGYNSIIG
+462 LSYDSIIG

-486 AQAILKNT
+486 AQSILKNT

-518 ENIMKNK
+518 SNIMKNK
-525 TVISIAHRLSTLKNM
+525 TVIAIAHRLSTLKNM
-540 DRIIVLDKGK
+540 DRIIVLDNGK
-550 IIEEGSQKELLKNK
+550 IIEEGTIKELLKNK
-564 DGTFYHLYTLQ
+564 DGTFYHLYKLQ
-575 TDGYINN
+575 TEGYL

>member
-1 MNIYKFFISIIKKC
+1 MNIYKFFISTIKKC
-15 KLFFITSCI
+15 KLFFITSSI
-24 LALLPQSLAG
+24 LALLPDALSSFAH
-34 YSLIYYAKILSFIA
+34 IYYAKILNFIA
-48 NNLNN
+48 KDLSN

-64 IFAIIQIA
+64 IFALIQIT
-72 IDFINY
+72 IDLINY

-91 QKSLHNTL
+91 QMSLHNTM
-99 FAHNHT
+99 FAHNHA
-105 HSPNFFDKNQSG
+105 HSPNFFDTNQSG
-117 VILAKTGNLINSMCQ
+117 VILGKTGNLVNSMFR
-132 LFGQIRAYILPNLSA
+132 LFGLIRAYILPNLST

-160 LLCGILFLL
+160 LFCAILFIL
-169 GSINLFVSY
+169 SVINLSITY
-178 KVYQK
+178 KVHQK
-183 VKSYTKQRS
+183 VKSYVKSRS
-192 SEGSKTM
+192 NENSKIM

-213 QTSSLYH
+213 STASLYH
-220 EKKKLRHQA
+220 EKKKLRHQS
-229 NTYIRTSQKE
+229 NIYIRASQKE
-239 AHVRGISNLQNTLI
+239 AHIRGISRLQNTLL
-253 ITLFMILNLSVI
+253 ITLFMVLNLAII

-274 SLEQIILATTL
+274 SLEHIILATTL
-285 SINLNHNFS
+285 SMRLNDHIEE
-294 VTAELIGELITI
+294 TAHLIGELISI
-306 KASIDDA
+306 KASIDDT

-335 DNSICFKNIYF
+335 DNSICFNDVSF
-346 QYTKDKPLFNK
+346 QYSKDKPLFNK

-396 LISNQDISKTTLF
+396 LISNQDISQTTLF

-426 RSIMDNIRFA
+426 RSIMDNLKFA
-436 NPKATDQEVINAAKL
+436 NPKATTEDIIKACKL
-451 AHIHDVIINMP
+451 AHIHNVIEKMP
-462 NGYNSIIG
+462 LGYDSIIG

-486 AQAILKNT
+486 AQSILKNT

-518 ENIMKNK
+518 SNIMKNK
-525 TVISIAHRLSTLKNM
+525 TVIAIAHRLSTLKNM
-540 DRIIVLDKGK
+540 DRIIVLDNGK
-550 IIEEGSQKELLKNK
+550 IIEEGTIKELLKNK
-564 DGTFYHLYTLQ
+564 DGTFYHLYKLQ
-575 TDGYINN
+575 TEGYL

>member
-34 YSLIYYAKILSFIA
+34 YSHIYYAKILSFIA

-64 IFAIIQIA
+64 IFALIQIA
-72 IDFINY
+72 IDLINY

-91 QKSLHNTL
+91 QMSLHNTL
-99 FAHNHT
+99 FAHNHS
-105 HSPNFFDKNQSG
+105 HSPNFFDTNQSG

-132 LFGQIRAYILPNLSA
+132 LFGQIRANILPNLST

-160 LLCGILFLL
+160 LLCGILFIV
-169 GSINLFVSY
+169 SVINLSITY
-178 KVYQK
+178 KVHQK
-183 VKSYTKQRS
+183 VKSYVKIRS
-192 SEGSKTM
+192 NENSKTM

-213 QTSSLYH
+213 STSSLYH

-229 NTYIRTSQKE
+229 NIYIRTHQKE
-239 AHVRGISNLQNTLI
+239 AHVRGISNLQNTLL
-253 ITLFMILNLSVI
+253 ITLFMVLNLAII

-274 SLEQIILATTL
+274 SLEHIILITTL
-285 SINLNHNFS
+285 SMRLNDHIEETAHLIDELFS
-294 VTAELIGELITI
+294 I
-306 KASIDDA
+306 KASIEDA

-357 LNLDIKPNEKIGL
+357 LNLNIKPNEKIGL